1 MNVFK
6 EGYYGVVDLGS
17 GAANLALVIDGHS
30 LVRPEEIVARYLPG
44 AKIEAKRS
52 IAPISRAPAVAARGR
67 VWLLGD
73 AARVLEPFT
82 GEGIYYALATADKAS
97 ELAALHWG
105 IWSRAEM
112 TTLYK
117 EWNGILYRGELGINR
132 LARLLLGS
140 EAARLHVVPRLR
152 HVPRLV
158 SWMQRHVL
166 CPPEKLRERF
176 WFF

>member
-1 MNVFK
+1 MV
-6 EGYYGVVDLGS
+6 L
-17 GAANLALVIDGHS
+17 DGHS
-30 LVRPEEIVARYLPG
+30 GLRPEEIVARHLPG
-44 AKIEAKRS
+44 ARIEAKRS
-52 IAPISRAPAVAARGR
+52 IAPISRPAAVPARGR
-67 VWLLGD
+67 LWLLGD

-105 IWSRAEM
+105 VWTQGEM

-117 EWNGILYRGELGINR
+117 EWNHILYRGELGINR

-152 HVPRLV
+152 HLPRLV
-158 SWMQRHVL
+158 SWMQRQVL
-166 CPPEKLRERF
+166 CPSEKIRERF